1 MSKTVVGE
9 VKVTAVVTRGRADST
24 TIECTGRGSST
35 RSISLF
41 TRVVRVIA
49 DEAQVY
55 ILMDGKAKGRRTSRG
70 RKYACNI
77 EGISIC
83 NT

>member
-1 MSKTVVGE
+1 

-24 TIECTGRGSST
+24 TTECTGRGSST
-35 RSISLF
+35 RSISLY

>member
-1 MSKTVVGE
+1 M
-9 VKVTAVVTRGRADST
+9 KVATVTRGRADST
-24 TIECTGRGSST
+24 TIECTGRGSSAL
-35 RSISLF
+35 SISLYA
-41 TRVVRVIA
+41 RSVRVLA

-55 ILMDGKAKGRRTSRG
+55 ILIDGRAEGRRTSIG

-77 EGISIC
+77 EGKNVC